1 MMTDVS
7 ELRTSQQVADVTG
20 RKRVTILALRQRY
33 DLGQRVGRDWLFTP
47 EDVTFIASINPL
59 GGRPAKA
66 GKNAYTKDP
75 AQVKKGRPPAASKS
89 PA

>member
-7 ELRTSQQVADVTG
+7 ELRTSQQVADLTG
-20 RKRVTILALRQRY
+20 RARVTILSLRQRY
-33 DLGQRVGRDWLFTP
+33 DLGVKMGRDWLFTP
-47 EDVTFIASINPL
+47 EDVAFIASINPL

-66 GKNAYTKDP
+66 GHNTYLADP
-75 AQVKKGRPPAASKS
+75 AKVKKGRPPAASKS

>member
-20 RKRVTILALRQRY
+20 RRRVTILSLRQRY

-47 EDVTFIASINPL
+47 EDVAFIASINPL

-66 GKNAYTKDP
+66 GHNTYTKDP
-75 AQVKKGRPPAASKS
+75 DQVKKGRPKQNES